1 MNVSQRKAGVVLS
14 YLSQAVQIITGLVYT
29 PIMLRLLGQSEY
41 GLYQLVF
48 SVVSYLSLL
57 SLGFSSCYMRFYSRF
72 KASKDENEIARLNG
86 MFMTIF
92 LVVSGICILCGAV
105 MIANIRAIFDSGLT
119 EAEYATARIL
129 MVLMVFNLAVTFP
142 TSVFDSNVT
151 AHEQFIFQKVVLL
164 LQNLLNPFITLPLLL
179 MGVGSV
185 GMVVV
190 TTLLTL
196 AKLIANMYF
205 CIRKLHIQ
213 FIFREFNFALLK
225 EMWVF
230 TFYIFINQVVD
241 QINWSVDKFLLGR
254 MAGTVAVAVY
264 GLGGTLNSMYLNF
277 STAISNVFVPQVNKM
292 VAEHDDN
299 RELTYLFTRVGRVQ
313 FILLSLIISGFIFFG
328 HSFIIFW
335 GGKEY
340 ASSYYVGLLLMI
352 PVTVPLIQNLG
363 IEIQRAK
370 NMHKARSIAYLIIAI
385 LNVFLSIPLIKLWG
399 EIGAA
404 LGTAISLIVGNV
416 IFMNWYYQNRVNL
429 DILYF
434 WREIFKFTPG
444 LLIPIIVGCLEHY
457 FLPIDQKIILLVG
470 IIIYTAVF
478 CLSMWFFG
486 MNEYEKDLLK
496 PYLRKVHILK

>member
-1 MNVSQRKAGVVLS
+1 
-14 YLSQAVQIITGLVYT
+14 
-29 PIMLRLLGQSEY
+29 
-41 GLYQLVF
+41 
-48 SVVSYLSLL
+48 
-57 SLGFSSCYMRFYSRF
+57 
-72 KASKDENEIARLNG
+72 
-86 MFMTIF
+86 
-92 LVVSGICILCGAV
+92 
-105 MIANIRAIFDSGLT
+105 
-119 EAEYATARIL
+119 
-129 MVLMVFNLAVTFP
+129 
-142 TSVFDSNVT
+142 
-151 AHEQFIFQKVVLL
+151 
-164 LQNLLNPFITLPLLL
+164 
-179 MGVGSV
+179 
-185 GMVVV
+185 
-190 TTLLTL
+190 
-196 AKLIANMYF
+196 
-205 CIRKLHIQ
+205 
-213 FIFREFNFALLK
+213 
-225 EMWVF
+225 
-230 TFYIFINQVVD
+230 
-241 QINWSVDKFLLGR
+241 